1 VLARDNAGHVSW
13 SSPPLTFTTGT
24 PARSDCAARMSDVSD
39 WSSGFVGGVHVT
51 NTGTKPVTDWT
62 LTFTWPTGRQ
72 HVTGGWNGTWTQSG
86 TTVTVTSATALAPGE
101 SADPGFT
108 ADYGGPNILPSAF
121 TLNGTLCAAA

>member
-1 VLARDNAGHVSW
+1 
-13 SSPPLTFTTGT
+13 
-24 PARSDCAARMSDVSD
+24 MSDVSD

-101 SADPGFT
+101 STDPGFT

-121 TLNGTLCAAA
+121 TLNGTLCSTP